1 MTWTDE
7 DERQRR
13 AWNRKMS
20 DTGFTPYLS
29 MLRCRRAA
37 WVFAIMASVEFVA
50 IWAIVSNWMLAC
62 K

>member
-7 DERQRR
+7 DERQRLDYAR
-13 AWNRKMS
+13 RMADR
-20 DTGFTPYLS
+20 GFTPYLS
-29 MLRCRRAA
+29 MRRWRRAA
-37 WVFAIMASVEFVA
+37 WAFAIMAGVEFVA